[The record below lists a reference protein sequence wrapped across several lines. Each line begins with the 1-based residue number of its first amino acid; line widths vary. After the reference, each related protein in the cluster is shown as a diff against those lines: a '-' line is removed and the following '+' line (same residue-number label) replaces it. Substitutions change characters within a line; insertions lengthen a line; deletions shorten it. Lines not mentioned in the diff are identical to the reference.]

1 MRLPFLLDLTSWT
14 LSTLT
19 LLTQAF
25 GYRYAVVPTF
35 VQVQIQQQR
44 RAGSRTGTMTNERWD
59 RLRPGWLRSSGA
71 APGGTA
77 EEAAVVSPQVAS
89 SVVVVNGDGDDELD
103 IPVSIKHRKNI
114 SARLLIFPT
123 NRMRRLASTLFTSR
137 RMRHMLNSSRPPITH
152 CVLY

>member
-1 MRLPFLLDLTSWT
+1 
-14 LSTLT
+14 
-19 LLTQAF
+19 
-25 GYRYAVVPTF
+25 
-35 VQVQIQQQR
+35 
-44 RAGSRTGTMTNERWD
+44 MTNGRWD

-89 SVVVVNGDGDDELD
+89 SVVIVDDDGDDDELE

-114 SARLLIFPT
+114 TARLLIFPA

-152 CVLY
+152 YVLY